1 MNKDFDNYC
10 KNNGI
15 KREHTVPYTPQ
26 QNGVVGR
33 KNRTLMEMARCMLH
47 ARNMDPKFWAEA
59 VNVAS
64 YIINRSPTIVVKHKT
79 PEEAWSGRKPTVG
92 HFKVFGCDA
101 YVHIPEEKRKK
112 LDKKNHKCIMV
123 GYSESSKAYMLYDPD
138 TNEIRIRRDVIF
150 DESCII
156 SSKSSSSI
164 PMSSST
170 LGDPTIEEKFDYMT
184 NEECSGSCE

>member
-15 KREHTVPYTPQ
+15 KREHTIPYTPQ
-26 QNGVVGR
+26 QNGVAKR

-47 ARNMDPKFWAEA
+47 ARNMDPKFWAEG

-64 YIINRSPTIVVKHKT
+64 YIINRSPTIDVKHKT
-79 PEEAWSGRKPTVG
+79 PAEAWSGRKPIVG
-92 HFKVFGCDA
+92 HSKVIGCDA
-101 YVHIPEEKRKK
+101 YVHMPKEKRKK
-112 LDKKNHKCIMV
+112 LDKKSHKCIRLVIVNHLRPTRCMILIQM
-123 GYSESSKAYMLYDPD
+123 KFLF
-138 TNEIRIRRDVIF
+138 RRDVIF
-150 DESCII
+150 DESCVI
-156 SSKSSSSI
+156 SSKSSSFI

-184 NEECSGSCE
+184 NEECSESCE